1 MYYSPFNQNQ
11 QYNQQMNPNMGQGI
25 GMSPDMGSGMG
36 MGNDMGM
43 GNGMGMGM
51 DQGTSG
57 SDILLEDDIIRA
69 IIAEVHAYNFYEELM
84 NLTMDEEDRFTIQ
97 QIQRDEAKHY
107 HWFTMIL
114 RRMGGQMPQIPAGD
128 IPSDF
133 TSGVRTAIRNEL
145 EAAAFYQDIAYRATD
160 HRIQMHF
167 MHASHDEQRHATLFQ
182 NMLINA
188 L

>member
-11 QYNQQMNPNMGQGI
+11 QYNQQMDMDSNMGPG
-25 GMSPDMGSGMG
+25 
-36 MGNDMGM
+36 MGM
-43 GNGMGMGM
+43 GNGMGMGSGMGMSNGMGMGM
-51 DQGTSG
+51 DQGISRR
-57 SDILLEDDIIRA
+57 DILLEDDIIRA

-84 NLTMDEEDRFTIQ
+84 NLTTKEEDRLTIL

-114 RRMGGQMPQIPAGD
+114 RRMGGQLPQIPAGD
-128 IPSDF
+128 IPSNF
-133 TSGVRTAIRNEL
+133 RPGVRTAIRNEL
-145 EAAAFYQDIAYRATD
+145 EAAAFYQDIAYSATD

-167 MHASHDEQRHATLFQ
+167 MHASHDEQCHATLFQ
-182 NMLINA
+182 NMLIDE